1 MSAVEYKQNAANCIN
16 AAATTTDFPI
26 RASML
31 AMASS
36 WLHLAEQAEKNSTAD
51 LVYET
56 PPTRRS
62 TQMLQ
67 QRQQQQQR
75 QQTMTKIT
83 ATDAP
88 AVSRQAE

>member
-16 AAATTTDFPI
+16 AAAATTDPAI

-56 PPTRRS
+56 RPPRVDPRKCCS
-62 TQMLQ
+62 NSNSN
-67 QRQQQQQR
+67 R
-75 QQTMTKIT
+75 T
-83 ATDAP
+83 ASNSSNND
-88 AVSRQAE
+88 SRP